1 MAAESKI
8 GPVLLAAAG
17 FAMVLAGFETDP
29 DISDG
34 PQSWHGLVHGLAYL
48 LFIFS
53 SLLSFFFM
61 WWRLR
66 KDPLWQ
72 GYDMYTL
79 ISGVL
84 AAILF
89 FVPVSLAFYFFLFLF
104 LAWIEVMALRLRPT
118 SRDVAVGRIVPA
130 K

>member
-1 MAAESKI
+1 VAGGSKI

-34 PQSWHGLVHGLAYL
+34 PQTWQGLIHGLAYL

-53 SLLSFFFM
+53 SPLSFFFVG
-61 WWRLR
+61 WRSR
-66 KDPLWQ
+66 KDPLWR
-72 GYDMYTL
+72 GYDLYTL

-84 AAILF
+84 VAILF
-89 FVPVSLAFYFFLFLF
+89 FAPGSPAFYFFLFLF
-104 LAWIEVMALRLRPT
+104 LAWIEVTAPRLYSLADAP
-118 SRDVAVGRIVPA
+118 VGQTAPA
-130 K
+130 R